1 MGWHFGADASIEYT
15 GERFS
20 ATWEVGKQMLIRVN
34 SKDMK
39 EKGARIRLERQ
50 EYPNKSL
57 SDAIEEKLY
66 ADVPCVVKEEV
77 E

>member
-1 MGWHFGADASIEYT
+1 M
-15 GERFS
+15 
-20 ATWEVGKQMLIRVN
+20 IRVN

>member
-1 MGWHFGADASIEYT
+1 LGWHFGADASIEYT

-20 ATWEVGKQMLIRVN
+20 ATWEVGKQTLIRVN

-39 EKGARIRLERQ
+39 EKGARISLEHQ